1 MAKKRRKRIGCCK
14 VTGGIFMGVA
24 NGRKRKC
31 LIKSLVD
38 GDRLIEEKEDLKK
51 YITDLYKGL
60 FGSERDPR
68 IKLGEDFWRFEGRV
82 EALDNQALIKPFSM
96 EELEKCCQGDEG

>member
-1 MAKKRRKRIGCCK
+1 
-14 VTGGIFMGVA
+14 VTGGIFMRVA

-31 LIKSLVD
+31 VIKSLVD

-60 FGSERDPR
+60 FVSERDPR
-68 IKLGEDFWRFEGRV
+68 IKLREDFWRFEGTV
-82 EALDNQALIKPFSM
+82 EASEIK
-96 EELEKCCQGDEG
+96 L

>member
-1 MAKKRRKRIGCCK
+1 
-14 VTGGIFMGVA
+14 MGVA

-38 GDRLIEEKEDLKK
+38 GDRLIEEKEELKK
-51 YITDLYKGL
+51 YITDFYKGL

-68 IKLGEDFWRFEGRV
+68 IKLGEDFWRFEEEWRH
-82 EALDNQALIKPFSM
+82 QTIK
-96 EELEKCCQGDEG
+96 L

>member
-1 MAKKRRKRIGCCK
+1 
-14 VTGGIFMGVA
+14 MGVA

-38 GDRLIEEKEDLKK
+38 GDRLIEEKEELKK

-60 FGSERDPR
+60 FVSERDPR
-68 IKLGEDFWRFEGRV
+68 IKLREDFWRFEGTV
-82 EALDNQALIKPFSM
+82 EASEIK
-96 EELEKCCQGDEG
+96 L